1 MQKLREQVTLQT
13 NDAPSRL
20 GGTGLA
26 AAVSGRGMR
35 IKLLAALGIALVC
48 AGTAVYL
55 SNAWLD
61 SQFNRTQVVQA
72 PAPAPEK
79 PKVKIVVA
87 TKPLKYGVAL
97 TPGVLTE
104 IEWPGDAVPAGAFR
118 STSEVITSEGA
129 RVVLTPIALN
139 EPILASKVTDPGQ
152 AASLSAMLRDGYSAV
167 TIRVDDVLGV
177 AGLITPGDRV
187 DVLWTR
193 VQGQSTAAD
202 QTYTEVLLRRARVL
216 ALDQTVQ
223 SAASSTDLPS
233 GYAKA
238 VTVEVS
244 TVQAQ
249 KVALAAATGKMFLS
263 LQPVADLRGPSV
275 RRVTTSDLSVRYRSE
290 EAAEDLATE
299 TMQASTAAPGFEM
312 TSRKASSVPP
322 KEEPAKPAPA
332 LSKRLVIGEDYAIVG
347 VTRGIER
354 REYNVRQAVEPK

>member
-13 NDAPSRL
+13 NETSKL
-20 GGTGLA
+20 GGSGLA
-26 AAVSGRGMR
+26 AAVSGRSMR
-35 IKLLAALGIALVC
+35 IKLIAALGVAVC
-48 AGTAVYL
+48 CAASAVYL

-61 SQFNRTQVVQA
+61 SQFSRAQMVQA

-104 IEWPGDAVPAGAFR
+104 IEWPSDAIPAGAFR
-118 STSEVITSEGA
+118 STSDLITSAGA

-202 QTYTEVLLRRARVL
+202 QTYTEVLLRRVRVL

-223 SAASSTDLPS
+223 SAANSTDLPS

-249 KVALAAATGKMFLS
+249 KVALATATGKMFLS
-263 LQPVADLRGPSV
+263 LQPIADISGPSV
-275 RRVTTSDLSVRYRSE
+275 RRVTTSDLSVRYGRKETS
-290 EAAEDLATE
+290 EDLSSE
-299 TMQASTAAPGFEM
+299 TVQASTAAPGFKM

-322 KEEPAKPAPA
+322 KEAPAKAKPAA
-332 LSKRLVIGEDYAIVG
+332 SKRLVVSDDYAIVG